1 MRLGNVLVLDTE
13 THGVVKKWVY
23 DFAWQVITP
32 QGVILTAENYAVEEI
47 ITDPD
52 IMKTAFYHRK
62 IYTDYIPMLD
72 AGHVTLLDW
81 RGIREK
87 FLSDCRQFKVDT
99 IAAYNL
105 AFDMGAIKQTQGKL
119 MSGKFLTEKI
129 NILDL
134 WLFSCLTIFRQSC
147 YRKLADTLGWI
158 SPAGNYRTTAEHA
171 FRYISGERDFEES
184 HTAAHDVKIE
194 CDILAHLIRQKK
206 GVPLNRLDYMPW
218 RLAQV

>member
-1 MRLGNVLVLDTE
+1 MNIGNVIVLDTE
-13 THGVVKKWVY
+13 THGVVDKSVY

-32 QGVILTAENYAVEEI
+32 RGVILAAQNYAVAEI
-47 ITDPD
+47 ITNPD

-72 AGHVTLLDW
+72 AGRVRLLGW
-81 RGIREK
+81 QMIRQR
-87 FLSDCRQFKVDT
+87 FLDDCRQHNVKT

-105 AFDMGAIKQTQGKL
+105 AFDMAAIKQTQNRIL
-119 MSGKFLTEKI
+119 HGKFLTEKY

-147 YRKLADTLGWI
+147 YRKLADVEGWI
-158 SPAGNYRTTAEHA
+158 SKAGNYRTTAEHA

-184 HTAAHDVKIE
+184 HTAARDVLIE

-206 GVPLNRLDYMPW
+206 GIPLNRLEFMPW
-218 RLAQV
+218 RLAQP